1 MGNSYDFTEIDPHG
15 VSGREILSD
24 YRNVMDKID
33 KFLRKL
39 NAQESHI
46 VAKAIAD
53 ILSRSFDGYDR
64 KKLNGYRDIYRIRIG
79 TIRIIYRELADDI
92 EMLEVSR
99 RSEKTYS
106 STSTTLSIH
115 ILSHLASN

>member
-1 MGNSYDFTEIDPHG
+1 
-15 VSGREILSD
+15 
-24 YRNVMDKID
+24 MDKID